1 MNLCTALKRASKK
14 CVGVYQ
20 PNAPYGRGLANF
32 PNGKMNTILGVD
44 LERKIQIGKSW
55 NPTLADFIS
64 EDWELTEVTLEEI
77 SKWPSGLY

>member
-14 CVGVYQ
+14 GVGVYQ
-20 PNAPYGRGLANF
+20 PNAPYGRELANF
-32 PNGKMNTILGVD
+32 PNGKMSTIIGAD

-64 EDWELTEVTLEEI
+64 EDWQLTGETLEEI

>member
-14 CVGVYQ
+14 GVGVYQ
-20 PNAPYGRGLANF
+20 PNAPYGRELANF
-32 PNGKMNTILGVD
+32 PDGKMSTIIGAD
-44 LERKIQIGKSW
+44 LDRKIQIGKNW

-64 EDWELTEVTLEEI
+64 EDWQLTGETLEEI

>member
-14 CVGVYQ
+14 GVGVYQ
-20 PNAPYGRGLANF
+20 SNAPYGRELANF
-32 PNGKMNTILGVD
+32 PNGKMSTIIGAD
-44 LERKIQIGKSW
+44 LDRKIQIGKSW

-64 EDWELTEVTLEEI
+64 EDWQLTGETLEEI